1 MPHRRTHALA
11 FAFAAV
17 LAALSFLAPAHA
29 QRVDAA
35 SCNGA
40 SHPAPTLSSGR
51 ASPGS
56 GSPKTSITFSVRYV
70 DAVGCAPS
78 SVEVI
83 IAGVGR
89 YRMRGSGTAY
99 ASGVTFRFTRRLPAG
114 RWSYR
119 FSASSGSGAG
129 QRSVTLTG
137 VSPSRV
143 VIKRP
148 TSTAPKPTP
157 RPTAAPRSGTKP
169 KPPKATPRPA
179 TAPSATGSPSAQ
191 PGDQAPAPSTPAS
204 SNPAQVGS
212 GYPGGGPDERGES
225 TRGGGFRGLA
235 GISGPGGLG
244 LGLDPAVLV
253 PVATWSLTTAF
264 GVLVFGLG
272 LLPVRRRRDPAR
284 ARRSWIGRAA
294 LAPAANEP
302 GQMSP
307 PVPSRSTGSSG
318 GPAPR
323 SWGAVGSVDEAAAAG
338 LTSTVREPLRFQAPP
353 RPGVERRTIAYRFIR
368 VADQPDSTG
377 SSEICRL
384 DRGDEIEIIGEHEGY
399 LRIRTPTGI
408 EGWVQRMVI
417 VG

>member
-1 MPHRRTHALA
+1 MSHRRTHALA
-11 FAFAAV
+11 LAFAAA
-17 LAALSFLAPAHA
+17 LAALSVLAPAYA
-29 QRVDAA
+29 ERVAAA

-51 ASPGS
+51 ASPGT
-56 GSPKTSITFSVRYV
+56 GSPTTSITFSVRYV
-70 DAVGCAPS
+70 DALGCAPS
-78 SVEVI
+78 SVEVS

-89 YRMRGSGTAY
+89 FRMHGSGTSY
-99 ASGVTFRFTRRLPAG
+99 ASGVTFRYARKLPAG

-119 FSASSGSGAG
+119 FTASSGSGAG
-129 QRSVTLTG
+129 QRSATLTA

-148 TSTAPKPTP
+148 ASAAPKPTP
-157 RPTAAPRSGTKP
+157 RPTAPPGSSTKPKP
-169 KPPKATPRPA
+169 KPPKATPRPVA
-179 TAPSATGSPSAQ
+179 APGATGSPSPE
-191 PGDQAPAPSTPAS
+191 PGGHAPAGSPSASTGPALAG
-204 SNPAQVGS
+204 N
-212 GYPGGGPDERGES
+212 GYPGGGPDERAES
-225 TRGGGFRGLA
+225 TIGG

-284 ARRSWIGRAA
+284 THRSWIGRAA
-294 LAPAANEP
+294 QVAAASEP
-302 GQMSP
+302 DPMPMPEPTG
-307 PVPSRSTGSSG
+307 STGASG
-318 GPAPR
+318 GSMPR
-323 SWGAVGSVDEAAAAG
+323 SWGVAGSVDEAAPGG
-338 LTSTVREPLRFQAPP
+338 LTSTVREPIRFQTPP
-353 RPGVERRTIAYRFIR
+353 RPGVERRTIAYRFIQ
-368 VADQPDSTG
+368 VADQPDPTA
-377 SSEICRL
+377 SSELCRL

-399 LRIRTPTGI
+399 LQIKTPTGI